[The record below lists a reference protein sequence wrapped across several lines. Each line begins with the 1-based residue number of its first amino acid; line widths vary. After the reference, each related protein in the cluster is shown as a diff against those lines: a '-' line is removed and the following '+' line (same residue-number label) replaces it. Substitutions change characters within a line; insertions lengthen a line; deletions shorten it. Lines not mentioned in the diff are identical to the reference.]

1 MTGPPRAILLGG
13 HETALAVARSL
24 GRRGVRVLV
33 SGPEG
38 GLAMRSRFCAEARA
52 FPDPL
57 RASAFWEELL
67 LGRDSMPP
75 EGSVLLATCDEALEF
90 IATRYTPLARRYRL
104 DMHDPQLH
112 LALLDKRR
120 TLELG
125 RAAGVAT
132 PSYWRIEGAQ
142 DLERALAELRFPVL
156 VKPVASHVFRAM
168 FGCKH
173 FTAGDADEL
182 VRHARRALDA
192 GVAFMI
198 CEQIPGPDS
207 LLSSYYTYVTPQ
219 GEALFHFTKRILR
232 RYPLNEGGA
241 TYHLTEWLPQ
251 TADAGRRFFGAIGF
265 QGLGNVEFKLDRRDG
280 RLKLIECNARFT
292 AAQALLALAGVD
304 TAWLAYTRAAGG
316 ETPRIETWR
325 EQLCLWYPLNDYRA
339 FRQLRR
345 EGRLTTRAW
354 LRSLARPKIT
364 PAFDAGDPWPALAFA
379 ARQLRGGLA
388 KARAAFRQSKSPL
401 ASIPGKLL

>member
-1 MTGPPRAILLGG
+1 MSAMPQAILLGAQ
-13 HETALAVARSL
+13 ETALAVARSL
-24 GRRGVRVLV
+24 GRRGVRVVV
-33 SGPEG
+33 SGPDG
-38 GLAMRSRFCAEARA
+38 ALAMRSRFCAEAHS

-67 LGRDSMPP
+67 LRRAATPLD
-75 EGSVLLATCDEALEF
+75 GSVLLATCDEGLEF
-90 IATRYTPLARRYRL
+90 VATHHAPLARRYRL
-104 DMHDPQLH
+104 DMHQPQLH

-132 PSYWRIEGAQ
+132 PSYWSVEAPQ

-156 VKPVASHVFRAM
+156 VKPIVSHVFRTI

-173 FTAGDADEL
+173 FTARDADEL
-182 VRHARRALDA
+182 VRHARTALDA
-192 GVAFMI
+192 NVAFMI

-207 LLSSYYTYVTPQ
+207 LLSSYYTYLTPE
-219 GEALFHFTKRILR
+219 GEALFHFTKRIVR
-232 RYPLNEGGA
+232 RFPANEGGA

-251 TADAGRRFFGAIGF
+251 TAEAGRRFFSGIGF
-265 QGLGNVEFKLDRRDG
+265 RGLGNVEFKLDRRDG
-280 RLKLIECNARFT
+280 ALKLIECNARFT
-292 AAQALLALAGVD
+292 AAQALVALAGID

-316 ETPRIETWR
+316 ETPRIESYR
-325 EQLCLWYPLNDYRA
+325 EHLCLWHPLNDYRA

-345 EGRLTTRAW
+345 DAGLTTRAW

-364 PAFDAGDPWPALAFA
+364 PFFDRTDPWPSLVLAA
-379 ARQLRGGLA
+379 QLVGERMARL
-388 KARAAFRQSKSPL
+388 RAAFRPSKSSL
-401 ASIPGKLL
+401 ASVPGRSL